1 MISRRDQF
9 RKCFKRAQSLLLQ
22 EVINEV
28 DKELKKKE
36 RIWVRNWISERDQK
50 GGSVL
55 LLQQLKVEDPNE
67 YRLALRMTA
76 ENFEE
81 LLSLVSINIQRKNT
95 LFRDAIPAKLKLEV
109 TLSFLSTGDSY
120 RSLSRMFRLPKPTIS
135 KIIPEVCQE
144 IKRALKDHIKVISF
158 LLSIISN
165 TIKHY

>member
-36 RIWVRNWISERDQK
+36 RIWVRNWISERDKK

-144 IKRALKDHIKVISF
+144 IKRALKDHIKVIFF
-158 LLSIISN
+158 LLSKYHI
-165 TIKHY
+165 

>member
-1 MISRRDQF
+1 M
-9 RKCFKRAQSLLLQ
+9 
-22 EVINEV
+22 
-28 DKELKKKE
+28 
-36 RIWVRNWISERDQK
+36 RNWISERDQK

-109 TLSFLSTGDSY
+109 TLSFLSTGDSC
-120 RSLSRMFRLPKPTIS
+120 LSRMFRLPKPTIS

-144 IKRALKDHIKVISF
+144 IKRALKDHIKVIFF

>member
-1 MISRRDQF
+1 MISIRDQF

-95 LFRDAIPAKLKLEV
+95 LFRDAISAKLKLEV
-109 TLSFLSTGDSY
+109 TQFRLQITSSPLLNPFSLQKKSAKTTNTCVPRQHWNSTGLAVY
-120 RSLSRMFRLPKPTIS
+120 
-135 KIIPEVCQE
+135 IIPV
-144 IKRALKDHIKVISF
+144 ALDWSHWIQK
-158 LLSIISN
+158 
-165 TIKHY
+165 

>member
-36 RIWVRNWISERDQK
+36 RIWVRNWISERDKK

-109 TLSFLSTGDSY
+109 TLSFLSTGDSC
-120 RSLSRMFRLPKPTIS
+120 LSRMFRLPKPTIS